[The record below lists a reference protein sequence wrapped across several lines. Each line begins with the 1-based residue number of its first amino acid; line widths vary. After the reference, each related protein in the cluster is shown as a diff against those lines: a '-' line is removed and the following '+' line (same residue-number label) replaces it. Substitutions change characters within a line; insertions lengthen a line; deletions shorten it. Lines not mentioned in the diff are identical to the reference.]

1 MALIKYVQGSQMD
14 SEECN
19 AQVTHIYRDP
29 AANTKLRLRILAACA
44 RQPHL
49 PHISGWKAPD
59 HTCWISSNYWSTENS
74 KGLTKECAGEEQAQ
88 VCLAAT
94 IHHGA
99 YFEGVSKAG
108 MAKRQSSVKHH
119 PQILPCSPDRQ
130 LPACNALDFTGQGTA
145 LHFGRMSFVLKM
157 TAKCSVAA
165 NCVLPLGSE
174 QVASVALRLN
184 LHGPV

>member
-59 HTCWISSNYWSTENS
+59 HTCWISSNY
-74 KGLTKECAGEEQAQ
+74 
-88 VCLAAT
+88 
-94 IHHGA
+94 
-99 YFEGVSKAG
+99 
-108 MAKRQSSVKHH
+108 
-119 PQILPCSPDRQ
+119 
-130 LPACNALDFTGQGTA
+130 
-145 LHFGRMSFVLKM
+145 
-157 TAKCSVAA
+157 
-165 NCVLPLGSE
+165 
-174 QVASVALRLN
+174 
-184 LHGPV
+184 